1 MFHYDRKHQF
11 VLKNSIN
18 VTDYEGDLTGQ
29 RKIMSLPHPFA
40 VHPQLYTLISR
51 YCIAFISNPNL
62 KSGHHFL
69 LNVLVDFVSRLT
81 PGRWHD
87 FRNLSMNQH
96 KWRKTISSQMPSVL
110 IRWVNTKYLKGRIYM
125 VGKEA
130 QWVKM
135 LNAIVRGIQ
144 FDAPESHKSQNF
156 TIW

>member
-18 VTDYEGDLTGQ
+18 VTHYEGALTGQ
-29 RKIMSLPHPFA
+29 RKIMPLPHPFA

-62 KSGHHFL
+62 ESGHHFL
-69 LNVLVDFVSRLT
+69 LNALVDLVSRLV

-96 KWRKTISSQMPSVL
+96 KWRKTISNQMPSVL
-110 IRWVNTKYLKGRIYM
+110 IRWVNTKYLKGRIYRAE
-125 VGKEA
+125 KEA

-135 LNAIVRGIQ
+135 LNTIVRGLQ
-144 FDAPESHKSQNF
+144 FDSPKSHKSQNF
-156 TIW
+156 TVW